1 MASML
6 EKIYKN
12 SPIFIQNLMVT
23 GQGLV
28 FRRHRFN
35 QNFYDQLSS
44 SISRSSWPKMKL
56 EEYQVSAAREFLFH
70 AAQHSPY
77 WKQRF
82 LDHGCDPKAFSCI
95 SDIRGFPVLEK
106 TDLRTRTSEIAAT
119 VPNPEKLKKAHTSGT
134 TGSPIH
140 VAYTPEDVASR
151 QAFLYRMF
159 ALFNIKPMARSV
171 RFSGHAIFPNADH
184 NRRFWRM
191 NWAANQML
199 MSSYHLHPDN
209 LDDYVNK
216 LRDYKPELID
226 GFPSSIFVLA
236 RHVNQR
242 GFSGE
247 IRPKAIMT
255 TAETLEDYQKEEIA
269 QAFGG
274 CPVINQYASSE
285 GAPFITADTNG
296 ELVVNIDSGIFEFV
310 KPGTEDP
317 AEPGEIA
324 EMLVTSFNTHAY
336 PLIRYRIGDTVLLP
350 KTPRR
355 SQVWDMP
362 VVERILGRQD
372 DILFTPSR
380 GYIGSL
386 AVFRKAPSTIRES
399 QIVQVAPTKFLLN
412 VVPDR
417 EAGYQRSDL
426 EAILQEMRLRLG
438 EVEVEV
444 RECDSIP
451 RGANG
456 KLRVVIGLPS
466 DERAS
471 S

>member
-6 EKIYKN
+6 ENIYQK
-12 SPIFIQNLMVT
+12 SPIFIQNIMVT
-23 GQGLV
+23 VQGLI
-28 FRRHRFN
+28 FRKQRFN
-35 QNFYDQLSS
+35 KTFYHQLSN
-44 SISRSSWPKMKL
+44 SIVRSGWSKEKL
-56 EEYQVSAAREFLFH
+56 EGYQVSVAREFLSH
-70 AAQHSPY
+70 AAKNSPY
-77 WKQRF
+77 WKRRF
-82 LDHGCDPKAFSCI
+82 LEHGCDPKAFSSV

-106 TDLRTRTSEIAAT
+106 TDLRTRTSDIAAA
-119 VPNPEKLKKAHTSGT
+119 VPNPQYLKKAHTSGT

-140 VAYTPEDVASR
+140 VAYTPKDVASR

-159 ALFNIKPMARSV
+159 DLFDINPMARSV
-171 RFSGHAIFPNADH
+171 RFSGHAIFPNADQ

-199 MSSYHLHPDN
+199 ISSYHLHPDN
-209 LDDYVNK
+209 LNDYVKK
-216 LRDYKPELID
+216 LREYKPELID
-226 GFPSSIFVLA
+226 GFPSSIFIVA
-236 RHVNQR
+236 KHVNQR
-242 GFSGE
+242 GFSGQ
-247 IRPKAIMT
+247 IRPKAVMT

-269 QAFGG
+269 KAFGD

-310 KPGTEDP
+310 KPGTEKP
-317 AEPGEIA
+317 AEPGGIA

-350 KTPRR
+350 ITPRR

-380 GYIGSL
+380 GYIGRL

-426 EAILQEMRLRLG
+426 EAILEEMRLRLG

-456 KLRVVIGLPS
+456 KLRGVIGLPS
-466 DERAS
+466 DERAAS
-471 S
+471 